1 MLAEMNAKSLIF
13 STDED
18 GGHNIPCAERRLV
31 YRPISVRW
39 KAYMNRT
46 KKPSCKW
53 GCLSVS
59 KIDRRINP
67 AAPAIAAM
75 MERKDKIFCVRE
87 VL

>member
-18 GGHNIPCAERRLV
+18 GGHNIPSAARRLV
-31 YRPISVRW
+31 YHPINVRW

-46 KKPSCKW
+46 KKPSCRW
-53 GCLSVS
+53 GCLNVS

-75 MERKDKIFCVRE
+75 MESKDKIFCVRE